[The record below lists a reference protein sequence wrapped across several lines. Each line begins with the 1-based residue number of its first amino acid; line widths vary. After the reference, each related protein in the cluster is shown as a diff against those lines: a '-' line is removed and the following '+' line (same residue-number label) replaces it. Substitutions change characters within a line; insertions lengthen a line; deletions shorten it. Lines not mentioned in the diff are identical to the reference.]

1 MINQKLRSNLLHAL
15 IITMAVIIAAVT
27 IAILGFVTIMGAKSL
42 RLSLFSIN
50 YNSTNASIL
59 PSFINT
65 LILLL
70 MASGIG
76 GFFGITCA
84 IFINE
89 YAKKDSPFVKI
100 LVMAVTTLGGIP
112 SIVYGIVGFLIFGV
126 ALKLGYCMIS
136 GVLTLSVMILPVVMR
151 VTIESLKD
159 VPQSLRDASLAL
171 GASNFF
177 TLTHVT
183 LPVARR
189 AIFNGMILGASR
201 ITAESAALLYTAGT
215 VPHIAN
221 SLFSSGRTM
230 AVHLYCL
237 YNEGLST
244 QSAYSSAF
252 VLIIFCL
259 LFNIA
264 SRLLTK
270 ERVL

>member
-1 MINQKLRSNLLHAL
+1 MISQRLKSNLLRAL
-15 IITMAVIIAAVT
+15 IITMAIIIATVT
-27 IAILGFVTIMGAKSL
+27 IAILGFVAVMGVKSL
-42 RLSLFSIN
+42 NLSLFSLH
-50 YNSTNASIL
+50 YNSSNASIL

-65 LILLL
+65 LGMLL

-76 GFFGITCA
+76 GFFGVTCA

-89 YAKKDSPFVKI
+89 YAKKTSPFVKV
-100 LVMAVTTLGGIP
+100 LVTAVTTLGGIP

-126 ALKLGYCMIS
+126 ALKLGYCMLS
-136 GVLTLSVMILPVVMR
+136 GVLTLSVMILPVIMR
-151 VTIESLKD
+151 VTIEALKS

-171 GASNFF
+171 GGSNFF

-183 LPVARR
+183 LPVAKR
-189 AIFNGMILGASR
+189 AIFNGIILGAGR

-221 SLFSSGRTM
+221 GLFSSGRSM

-244 QSAYSSAF
+244 QSAYSTAF

-264 SRLLTK
+264 SRLLT
-270 ERVL
+270 RQRSL